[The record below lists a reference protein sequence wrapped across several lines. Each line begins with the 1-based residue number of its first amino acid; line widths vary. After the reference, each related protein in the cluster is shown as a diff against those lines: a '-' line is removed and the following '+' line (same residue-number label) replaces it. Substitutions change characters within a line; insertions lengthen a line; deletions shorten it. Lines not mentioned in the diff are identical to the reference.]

1 KGFNNPTEFYYDLQ
15 SDQHENSRTAED
27 VQPPPEE
34 EKEQLEKEEKKEKES
49 EKDKTEQQS
58 TFSWGSFWDDTKWW
72 WFGSGVFSLI
82 TLLILIL
89 TKNRW
94 LPYWTIFR
102 FRNMEDGESF
112 ANAYLQ
118 LIKSLERSGLKI
130 EDGATLRQY
139 AKY

>member
-1 KGFNNPTEFYYDLQ
+1 
-15 SDQHENSRTAED
+15 
-27 VQPPPEE
+27 
-34 EKEQLEKEEKKEKES
+34 
-49 EKDKTEQQS
+49 
-58 TFSWGSFWDDTKWW
+58 
-72 WFGSGVFSLI
+72 
-82 TLLILIL
+82 
-89 TKNRW
+89 

-139 AKY
+139 AKYVDGQLGNEKMSELTNYYELFLYRKNEHAQASWESLKEIWESLMKQVAKKKQT